1 MDSFR
6 DLVWRVLL
14 EMGIQLKFQSAFSD
28 AMPLPKRK
36 YLVPFDET
44 TWNELMNAIDKAK
57 ELWKS
62 QLEYAFNQNIEIF
75 APGVSSLS
83 NEET

>member
-6 DLVWRVLL
+6 DLVWRLLL
-14 EMGIQLKFQSAFSD
+14 EMGIQLKFKGALSD

-44 TWNELMNAIDKAK
+44 TWNELMTAIDKAK

-62 QLEYAFNQNIEIF
+62 QLQHAVIRNIEVF
-75 APGVSSLS
+75 VPGDSSLS
-83 NEET
+83 NEES